1 MSRKRR
7 PDINPVVLS
16 QEPRELSDSERRLIL
31 DVADVMVY
39 EAGRTTLA
47 LALRGSKNQ
56 KLARFKVD
64 DLAGYGMYRGLPEDE
79 VLARIDQLVRDGI
92 LAIEASRDG
101 FPLLAY
107 TPQGLE
113 LAETFAAERWL
124 GLMREHLGDNEPFHP
139 PFAYD
144 LMPNRNN
151 KTLNRVLDA
160 LETEADAAWLPMLRE
175 WSACEVKKV
184 RARLAPLIERLE
196 GKHLGGGSHG

>member
-7 PDINPVVLS
+7 PNIHPVVLS
-16 QEPRELSDSERRLIL
+16 QEHKDLSDDERRMII

-64 DLAGYGMYRGLPEDE
+64 HLAGYGMYRGLPEED

-92 LAIEASRDG
+92 LKIEASRDG

-107 TPQGLE
+107 TQQGLE
-113 LAETFAAERWL
+113 LAESYAAERWL
-124 GLMREHLGDNEPFHP
+124 GLMREHVEDHEPFHP
-139 PFAYD
+139 PCAYD
-144 LMPNRNN
+144 LNPNRNT

-160 LETEADAAWLPMLRE
+160 LETAADASWLPMLRE

-184 RARLAPLIERLE
+184 RARLAVLIKLLE
-196 GKHLGGGSHG
+196 GKHAGGSHGK